1 MNIYCFLL
9 RVRKTLFDCLLCAA
23 ALSGLAASA
32 AIAQI
37 STYPEKPITLII
49 PFAPGAGTDA
59 MGRLLAVKLTDELKE
74 KIIVEN
80 KTGAA
85 GAIGAR
91 HVAQAAPDGHT
102 LLLIVSPFTTTAA
115 SMPSAGYDPIQ
126 HFAPVAL
133 VATGPLV
140 WAANINLPVANM
152 RELIS
157 LARKTPGRVN
167 YGSAGAGS
175 VNHLV
180 LELLQAK
187 AGIRITHVPY
197 RGIAP
202 ATTDMISGE
211 IQVVT
216 GTIPALLPFIKDGR
230 VKALAVT
237 SARRSSALPQVPS
250 MSESGLNGFDVL
262 NYYGIVAPAGTPAAI
277 VGKLNATL
285 NRIVA
290 MPDMVERFARD
301 AVDATP
307 GTPAQLAQFIASD
320 YEAWRAMVK
329 AQNLKIE

>member
-1 MNIYCFLL
+1 MQKHSIRTFLVAFL
-9 RVRKTLFDCLLCAA
+9 RDGALWATVLFV
-23 ALSGLAASA
+23 LASTT
-32 AIAQI
+32 AIAQQANYPDRPI
-37 STYPEKPITLII
+37 SLII
-49 PFAPGAGTDA
+49 PLAPGAGTDA
-59 MGRLLAVKLTDELKE
+59 MGRLLAAKLTDELKE
-74 KIIVEN
+74 RIIVEN
-80 KTGAA
+80 KTGAS

-91 HVAQAAPDGHT
+91 HVAQAAPDGYT

-115 SMPSAGYDPIQ
+115 SMSSAGYDPVQ

-152 RELIS
+152 IELIS
-157 LARKTPGRVN
+157 LARKSPGRVN
-167 YGSAGAGS
+167 YGSAGTGS

-180 LELLQAK
+180 LELLQAR

-202 ATTDMISGE
+202 ATTDLMSGE
-211 IQVVT
+211 IQIVT
-216 GTIPALLPFIKDGR
+216 GTIPALLPLIKEGR

-237 SARRSSALPQVPS
+237 SARRSSALPLVPS

-262 NYYGIVAPAGTPAAI
+262 NYYGIVAPAGTPLT
-277 VGKLNATL
+277 VVNRLNATL

-301 AVDATP
+301 AVDPTP

>member
-1 MNIYCFLL
+1 MQKHSIRTFLVAFL
-9 RVRKTLFDCLLCAA
+9 RDGALWATVLFV
-23 ALSGLAASA
+23 LASTT
-32 AIAQI
+32 AIAQQANYPDRPI
-37 STYPEKPITLII
+37 SLII

-59 MGRLLAVKLTDELKE
+59 MGRLLAAKLTDELKE
-74 KIIVEN
+74 RIIVEN
-80 KTGAA
+80 KTGAS

-91 HVAQAAPDGHT
+91 HVAQAAPDGYT

-115 SMPSAGYDPIQ
+115 SMSSAGYDPVQ

-152 RELIS
+152 IELIS
-157 LARKTPGRVN
+157 LARKSPGRVN
-167 YGSAGAGS
+167 YGSAGTGS

-180 LELLQAK
+180 LELLQAR

-202 ATTDMISGE
+202 ATTDLMSGE
-211 IQVVT
+211 IQIVT
-216 GTIPALLPFIKDGR
+216 GTIPALLPLIKEGR

-262 NYYGIVAPAGTPAAI
+262 NYYGIVAPAGTPLT
-277 VGKLNATL
+277 VVNRLNATL

-301 AVDATP
+301 AVDPTP